1 MKYNNNT
8 NEVHKTKIETKL
20 IKNRKQ
26 IDIQY
31 GVDLSWIVL
40 VDDLLTTKRLKCKK
54 EQDKILTTLNKTTN

>member
-8 NEVHKTKIETKL
+8 NEVHKTEIETKL